1 MELIIY
7 IVIKRFIMEILI
19 GIIVLFGFMYVMGW
33 AFQKDLKDMEK
44 THPKF
49 RKHLSDKY
57 DL

>member
-1 MELIIY
+1 
-7 IVIKRFIMEILI
+7 MEILI
-19 GIIVLFGFMYVMGW
+19 GIGILFGLMYVMGC

-49 RKHLSDKY
+49 RKHLKDNH